1 MKITKLSWAGLML
14 ESGGTTLYIDPLQ
27 NVDPIAP
34 FVGKPKFPVL
44 PVPFPEAGIANVLI
58 THIHA
63 DHFDQ
68 LLLTQLLA
76 NKGVLWG
83 PEPVRQSA
91 LNYGFRAS
99 IAKLYN
105 TFYVGDFKITPVPAV
120 DWVGEDQVS
129 YVITDGVHTI
139 FHGGD
144 TNWHGYWWTIA
155 ERFGPF
161 DAAFLPVNGVVGAL
175 PGQDIISDM
184 SGTMNPAQA
193 VTATRILKAGYL
205 VPIHYAQFDNPPGYT
220 EFPSLDT
227 ELNEAALKQ
236 NITIR
241 RLKDG
246 DII

>member
-1 MKITKLSWAGLML
+1 MKITKLSRSGVML
-14 ESGGTTLYIDPLQ
+14 ESGDTTLYIDPLQ
-27 NVDPIAP
+27 NVDAMAP
-34 FVGKPKFPVL
+34 FVGKPKFPVF
-44 PVPFPEAGIANVLI
+44 PVPYPKAGAANVLI

-68 LLLTQLLA
+68 PLLTNLLA
-76 NKGVLWG
+76 NKGLLWG
-83 PEPVRQSA
+83 PEPVCKSA
-91 LNYGFRAS
+91 LNIGLRAA
-99 IAKLYN
+99 IARLYDS
-105 TFYVGDFKITPVPAV
+105 FYAGDFKITPVPAV

-144 TNWHGYWWTIA
+144 TNWHGYWWTIG

-184 SGTMNPAQA
+184 SGTMNPEQA

-205 VPIHYAQFDNPPGYT
+205 VPIHYAQFNNPPAYT
-220 EFPSLDT
+220 EFPNLDKT
-227 ELNEAALKQ
+227 LDLAGLKQ
-236 NITIR
+236 QVIIR
-241 RLKDG
+241 RVADG